1 MRLFLKL
8 GSNSMDSQ
16 IEIPHRKPSLEIS
29 SLFQYVP
36 DPGVPYNTL
45 AQYNALAQSHG
56 REPIQPAH
64 HHEMHGEYL
73 YSGKEMRQLADL
85 LSKLGMRVR
94 DVHGTHG
101 KDPKGPQGMCWST
114 DEDDRHAGV
123 QLIRNRIDLTEAI
136 GGSVLT
142 LHVSSAPTDAKM
154 TAIRRTMQEAAR
166 YANQHGVRIAL
177 ENMHYPSY
185 LNHGVIRTLLTE
197 FDSEVVGVCFDT
209 GHGNC
214 LPNGLDF
221 AGEFNDRIIAIHLN
235 DNLGPVNNNITDEDA
250 SAGDRH
256 TLLYSGTVN
265 WADVADVLCKSPY
278 FTVEGGP
285 INMEVGHRR
294 HPEIKD
300 INDFLDRAY
309 EKGMQFAEELVLARM
324 REKTKEQVRNNL

>member
-1 MRLFLKL
+1 MYPQ
-8 GSNSMDSQ
+8 M
-16 IEIPHRKPSLEIS
+16 EVPHRQQSLAIS
-29 SLFQYVP
+29 SLFQYIP
-36 DPGVPYNTL
+36 DHKIPYTIL

-101 KDPKGPQGMCWST
+101 KDPRGPQGLCWST
-114 DEDDRHAGV
+114 DEGDRRAGV
-123 QLIRNRIDLTEAI
+123 QLIRNRIDLTEAL

-142 LHVSSAPTDAKM
+142 LHVSSAPTAAKM

-166 YANQHGVRIAL
+166 YARQRGVRIAL

-185 LNHGVIRTLLTE
+185 LNHEVIRTLLTE
-197 FDSEVVGVCFDT
+197 FDSEIIGVCFDT

-221 AGEFNDRIIAIHLN
+221 AREFNDRIIAVHLN
-235 DNLGPVNNNITDEDA
+235 DNLGAVNNNATDEDA

-256 TLLYSGTVN
+256 MLLYSGTVN
-265 WADVADVLCKSPY
+265 WAAVADVLCNSSY
-278 FTVEGGP
+278 FTVECGP
-285 INMEVGHRR
+285 VNMEVGHRR
-294 HPEIKD
+294 HPEITD
-300 INDFLDRAY
+300 VNVFLDRAY
-309 EKGMQFAEELVLARM
+309 ETGMRFAEELELARM
-324 REKTKEQVRNNL
+324 RA